1 MTRPLKILICSDG
14 SEQAERAVETG
25 AAIAAG
31 CQAEVTLLGIIENA
45 GQSDK
50 ILASLKRGQ
59 AALADKHI
67 PAELISKAGNP
78 VAEIIKRTKETPFDL
93 VVIGTV
99 QKSAQGPFWMSS
111 KSYKIIKEIVPPVLS
126 VAGKPRPIG
135 KILICSGGKTYID
148 TGVRLAGR
156 LAQGLGASAVLLH
169 VLPEPPAIYSGLRRM
184 VPDPDQL
191 LESHS
196 ELGLNLRREKETLE
210 SFSVPTQVRLRD
222 GPVLDE
228 ILREFHEGA
237 YDLIVTGSAP
247 SNQLRSYIL
256 GDVTREIVNRVNG
269 PVLIARGQPISP
281 SRGKSPRSWWR
292 RTESSR

>member
-1 MTRPLKILICSDG
+1 MKILICSDG

-25 AAIAAG
+25 AAIAVG

-45 GQSDK
+45 GHSDK

-59 AALADKHI
+59 AALADKRV
-67 PAELISKAGNP
+67 PAELISKAGRP
-78 VAEIIKRTKETPFDL
+78 VAEIMKRTKQTLYDL

-111 KSYKIIKEIVPPVLS
+111 KSYKIIKEIEPPVLS
-126 VAGKPRPIG
+126 VAGKARPIR
-135 KILICSGGKTYID
+135 KILICSGGKAYID
-148 TGVRLAGR
+148 TGVALAGR
-156 LAQGLGASAVLLH
+156 VAQGLGASAVLLH
-169 VLPEPPAIYSGLRRM
+169 VLPEPPAMYSGLRRM
-184 VPDPDQL
+184 APDPKEL
-191 LESHS
+191 LNSHS

-210 SFSVPTQVRLRD
+210 SFNVPTQVRLRD

-228 ILREFHEGA
+228 ILREFHEGG

-247 SNQLRSYIL
+247 SHQLRSYIL

-269 PVLIARGQPISP
+269 PVLIARSEPMSP
-281 SRGKSPRSWWR
+281 AQGKAPRRWWR
-292 RTESSR
+292 RNHSKP